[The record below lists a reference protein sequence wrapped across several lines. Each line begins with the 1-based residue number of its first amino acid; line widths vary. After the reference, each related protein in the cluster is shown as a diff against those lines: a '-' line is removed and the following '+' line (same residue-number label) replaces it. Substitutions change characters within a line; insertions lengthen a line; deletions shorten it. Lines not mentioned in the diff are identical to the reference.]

1 MDKLAN
7 ISAFEGLQNQANTS
21 FVSDLSVFNR
31 GFSEEGKGVVDY
43 DPVELDALIAAC
55 QSRGYDGTANTLNA
69 LKEVIN
75 AFVQD
80 DIGINE
86 KPGWSRDKDRDWQ
99 RYLDKASEKRQEQL
113 QEDAE
118 HGISHYVHHPW
129 HTVRSDG
136 SIDTVLGP
144 EDEWDDEIDED
155 ELYEQYLQ
163 EEDDALYNTEDAVYL
178 DKYVERLNTDD
189 ESEGFI
195 DDMNWASDRAEYG
208 QELSNLAKH
217 IIGKAKA
224 IIG

>member
-1 MDKLAN
+1 MRKLAN
-7 ISAFEGLQNQANTS
+7 ISAFERLQNQANTS

-31 GFSEEGKGVVDY
+31 GFSGEGKGVVNY
-43 DPVELDALIAAC
+43 DAAELDNLIAVC
-55 QSRGYDGTANTLNA
+55 KSRGYDGTANKLNA

-80 DIGINE
+80 DIGINID
-86 KPGWSRDKDRDWQ
+86 PGWSREKDDNWQ
-99 RYLDKASEKRQEQL
+99 RYLDEASEKRQEEL

-129 HTVRSDG
+129 HTVRRDG

-144 EDEWDDEIDED
+144 EDEWDDAIDED

-163 EEDDALYNTEDAVYL
+163 KNEDALLNTEDAVYL
-178 DKYVERLNTDD
+178 DKYVDRLNTDD

-195 DDMNWASDRAEYG
+195 DDMSYASDRAEYG